1 MIEISRFSKIIEQSC
16 TETISSFID
25 TDAKV
30 EVNLPKDHFQPEEV
44 FGASID
50 VSGQKLKYGC
60 ILQYAMEQSSLY
72 IDLLTKKYPMI
83 DDTES
88 PDIDILDL
96 LGEFLNILC
105 GKINKELVE
114 IDNELNIEM
123 PFFIHGLNGE
133 EKLNTLE
140 FTFGELKFFLHYHLE
155 I

>member
-1 MIEISRFSKIIEQSC
+1 MEINQFSKIIEKACS
-16 TETISSFID
+16 ETIISFMD
-25 TDAKV
+25 TNA
-30 EVNLPKDHFQPEEV
+30 EVTIKIPENKFQPEEV

-50 VSGQKLKYGC
+50 VSGKSLKYGC

-83 DDTES
+83 DDSES

-114 IDNELNIEM
+114 IDDELNIEI
-123 PFFIHGLNGE
+123 PFFIHGLNEDE
-133 EKLNTLE
+133 ELKSLE
-140 FTFGELKFFLHYHLE
+140 FKFGELKFFLHFHLE
-155 I
+155 N